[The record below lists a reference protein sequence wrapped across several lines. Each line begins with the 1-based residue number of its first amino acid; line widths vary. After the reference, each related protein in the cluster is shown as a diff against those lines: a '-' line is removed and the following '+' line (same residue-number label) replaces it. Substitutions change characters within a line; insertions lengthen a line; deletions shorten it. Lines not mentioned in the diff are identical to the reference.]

1 MKNFLIHM
9 LGGVTA
15 EEHDHNLNKQ
25 REGFRRTIV
34 AKDKLIDHFKSALLD
49 IAGGQTDGANAT
61 VRRLCRIAK
70 EAVSQ

>member
-1 MKNFLIHM
+1 MKNFLIRA

-25 REGFRRTIV
+25 REGFRRTID
-34 AKDKLIDHFKSALLD
+34 AKDQLIERLENALLT
-49 IAGGQTDGANAT
+49 IANGQTDGANAT